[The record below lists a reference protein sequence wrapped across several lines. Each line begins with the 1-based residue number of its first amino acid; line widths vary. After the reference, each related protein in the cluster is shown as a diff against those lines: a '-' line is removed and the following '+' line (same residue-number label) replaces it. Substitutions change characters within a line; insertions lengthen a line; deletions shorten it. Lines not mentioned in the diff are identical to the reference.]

1 MYDRIHYKKKKKKV
15 KITLKKKKGTI
26 ANGEK
31 SLKGDFDRV
40 RKNTF
45 SKTFYFIWEYS

>member
-1 MYDRIHYKKKKKKV
+1 MIENNF
-15 KITLKKKKGTI
+15 LKNVGLFKGKI

-31 SLKGDFDRV
+31 SLKGDFDRI

>member
-1 MYDRIHYKKKKKKV
+1 MYDRIHYKKKKKSEDN
-15 KITLKKKKGTI
+15 LKKKKGTI

-45 SKTFYFIWEYS
+45 PKTFYFIWEYS

>member
-1 MYDRIHYKKKKKKV
+1 MYDRIHYQKKKKKSEDN
-15 KITLKKKKGTI
+15 LKKKGTI